1 MTSSSAT
8 TVSTSS
14 ASATAAAATLA
25 AVRSLLL
32 SGMTKVA
39 GLGRLQ

>member
-32 SGMTKVA
+32 SGMPEVA